1 MAAYGNE
8 AYDLS
13 MYEPRARVRA
23 LPSKKASK
31 AEKRRAKL
39 QKLIN
44 GAAVTAVAGLILFV
58 IGFMIASQ
66 VKLTELN
73 SAIGQAEKAY
83 SEAVSETKR
92 LESELAAQTSAQS
105 VEEYAESVGLRPV
118 ESGQIDYITVT
129 LITPEE
135 PEETGGVWATIW
147 NFLTGWM

>member
-1 MAAYGNE
+1 MATYGNE

-13 MYEPRARVRA
+13 MYEPRARLRA
-23 LPSKKASK
+23 LPNKKASK

-44 GAAVTAVAGLILFV
+44 SAAVVAVAGLILFV
-58 IGFMIASQ
+58 IGFMIAGQ

-73 SAIGQAEKAY
+73 SEYSQAEKALNEAI
-83 SEAVSETKR
+83 SEGKR

-129 LITPEE
+129 PIAPDE
-135 PEETGGVWATIW
+135 PEETGSVWATIW

>member
-13 MYEPRARVRA
+13 MYDPRARMRA
-23 LPSKKASK
+23 LPGKKASK
-31 AEKRRAKL
+31 AERRRARL

-44 GAAVTAVAGLILFV
+44 GAAVTALAGAILFV

-66 VKLTELN
+66 VRLTELN
-73 SAIGQAEKAY
+73 SAIGTAEQAY
-83 SEAVSETKR
+83 NEAVSETKR

-105 VEEYAESVGLRPV
+105 VEEYAESAGLRQI

-129 LITPEE
+129 PITPEE
-135 PEETGGVWATIW
+135 TEESAGVWATIW